1 MKKVV
6 LLNTAIVTNLG
17 KFEVKEI
24 SLEEA
29 KKLVKKND
37 FVSAIGH
44 QSTAEILTTLLNSPV
59 EMNRLTVEQQ
69 EEVAVR
75 GKRERRGAEGR
86 IWSAQ
91 EIEEIGY
98 EFLTMERFS

>member
-37 FVSAIGH
+37 FVFI
-44 QSTAEILTTLLNSPV
+44 INNFLVLLLKKS
-59 EMNRLTVEQQ
+59 
-69 EEVAVR
+69 
-75 GKRERRGAEGR
+75 K
-86 IWSAQ
+86 I
-91 EIEEIGY
+91 
-98 EFLTMERFS
+98 